1 MRMQI
6 AWTLAAAAMVFSSG
20 IAVADVTITRPA
32 DPETE
37 IGQEFALLLGAEH
50 KTVGAL
56 EDARLAVLVNGPKP
70 KAAVARRQNDAV
82 ARARPAPVAD
92 AAADAAGTPPLTMTY
107 NAAWLAPVRQAS
119 GDAQWECLKTAL
131 YFEARGESLAGQ
143 VAVAEVILNRVD
155 NPQYPKS
162 ICGVVHQGGAGG
174 CQFSYNCDGRA
185 DVMSEPA
192 AAERAARVA
201 RAMMDGAPRVLTAG
215 ATHFHSRAVAPSWA
229 RRFAHTAAIGAHL
242 FYRQP

>member
-1 MRMQI
+1 MHMPR
-6 AWTLAAAAMVFSSG
+6 AWTLAAAALVFSSG
-20 IAVADVTITRPA
+20 IAVADVTISRAT
-32 DPETE
+32 DPEAV

-50 KTVGAL
+50 QTVEAL
-56 EDARLAVLVNGPKP
+56 EDTRLAALVNGPKP
-70 KAAVARRQNDAV
+70 KAVAARRNDAV
-82 ARARPAPVAD
+82 ARARPAPAAPD
-92 AAADAAGTPPLTMTY
+92 AAAAPPLTMTY
-107 NAAWLAPVRQAS
+107 NAAWLAPARQAS

-131 YFEARGESLAGQ
+131 YFEARGETLAGQ

-155 NPQYPKS
+155 DPQYPKS
-162 ICGVVHQGGAGG
+162 ICAVVHQGGAGG

-229 RRFAHTAAIGAHL
+229 RRFARTAAIGAHL

>member
-1 MRMQI
+1 MRMPI
-6 AWTLAAAAMVFSSG
+6 AWMLAAAAMLSASG
-20 IAVADVTITRPA
+20 IAVADVAISRA
-32 DPETE
+32 SDPEAV

-56 EDARLAVLVNGPKP
+56 EDARLAALVNGPRP
-70 KAAVARRQNDAV
+70 KAVVARRQNDAV
-82 ARARPAPVAD
+82 ARARPAPATPD
-92 AAADAAGTPPLTMTY
+92 AAAAPPLTMTY
-107 NAAWLAPVRQAS
+107 NAAWLAPARQAS

-162 ICGVVHQGGAGG
+162 ICGVVHQAGAGG

-215 ATHFHSRAVAPSWA
+215 ATHFHSRAVAPPWA
-229 RRFAHTAAIGAHL
+229 RRFARTAAIGAHL